1 MDWRRLISNKRLG
14 QEERHY
20 EHDDDRSEFRRD
32 YDRLMFSA
40 PFRRLQNKTQV
51 FPLPGSV
58 FVHNRLTHSLEVSC
72 LGRSLGYDVAKGLIE
87 RHPELKGTLFE
98 EISTIVSAACLG
110 HDMGNPPFGHSG
122 EKAIQAYFKDGE
134 GRFLKD
140 NVSPAFW
147 NDMTHFEGNANA
159 FRLLTHQYK
168 GRRPGGFVMTY
179 SMLASIVKY
188 PVSSSSPSCKGKFGF
203 FSSET
208 GIYETIAHELGIR
221 KFSTKGEPLFYA
233 RHPLVYLVEA
243 ADDICYEI
251 MDIEDAFKLKI
262 LSFDETTELLM
273 AFMTEKERQ
282 WIWQRISDENILD
295 ENERIVY
302 MRACAIGKLEKECAR
317 TFIDH
322 EEEILA
328 GEFNGSLIS
337 HISENGNNAYKKCCA
352 ISKEKIYNS
361 KPVLDV
367 ELSGYKIME
376 TLMHD
381 LTYAAINP
389 QQFHS
394 KQLIKRFSSQYDIQ
408 SDNLETRIMAVIDF
422 ISGMTDIFALDFYQK
437 INGISL
443 PLV

>member
-1 MDWRRLISNKRLG
+1 
-14 QEERHY
+14 
-20 EHDDDRSEFRRD
+20 
-32 YDRLMFSA
+32 
-40 PFRRLQNKTQV
+40 
-51 FPLPGSV
+51 
-58 FVHNRLTHSLEVSC
+58 
-72 LGRSLGYDVAKGLIE
+72 
-87 RHPELKGTLFE
+87 
-98 EISTIVSAACLG
+98 
-110 HDMGNPPFGHSG
+110 
-122 EKAIQAYFKDGE
+122 
-134 GRFLKD
+134 
-140 NVSPAFW
+140 
-147 NDMTHFEGNANA
+147 
-159 FRLLTHQYK
+159 
-168 GRRPGGFVMTY
+168 
-179 SMLASIVKY
+179 
-188 PVSSSSPSCKGKFGF
+188 
-203 FSSET
+203 
-208 GIYETIAHELGIR
+208 
-221 KFSTKGEPLFYA
+221 
-233 RHPLVYLVEA
+233 
-243 ADDICYEI
+243 